1 MKTYRSGRAVRHARS
16 GKPII
21 YNSNDMKR
29 TKIIATISDRR
40 CEVGFLKELYESGMN
55 VVRLNTAH
63 QTLDEAMKIVS
74 NVRTVSNKIALLI
87 DTKGPEVRTRDL
99 ARPLHIEKGDTVY
112 MTGDPAVEGEK
123 IIHVSYAHF
132 VQDVN
137 VGDRVL
143 IDDGDVEL
151 VVTGKQQDRL
161 SLRASNPGEIK
172 DKKSVNAPGVNM
184 HLESLSDKDRK
195 FIDFAIKNGLDFI
208 AHSFVRNKEDVIGI
222 QNILDA
228 SHSKIK
234 IIAKIENQEGVD
246 HIDEILDHVYG
257 VMVARGDL
265 AIEIDAEKIPR
276 IQRMIVNKCI
286 ESKKPVII
294 ATQMLHTMIDH
305 PRPTRA
311 EVSDIAN
318 AVFSGTDAIMLS
330 GETAYGD
337 YPVEA
342 VRVMSRVAEANESTL
357 PPDASRNL
365 VRINNENTAALAR
378 VAVRMTTIL
387 PVKAIVVDT
396 NSGRTA
402 RYLAAFRGSLP
413 VYARC
418 YEERVIREL
427 ALSYGIIPYFSVKP
441 TSRDEFMRD
450 IPQVLLRNGYRPE
463 DQILVIGGSFGHV
476 RGASFLEVCKIS
488 DIK

>member
-1 MKTYRSGRAVRHARS
+1 
-16 GKPII
+16 
-21 YNSNDMKR
+21 MKR
-29 TKIIATISDRR
+29 TKIVATISDKR
-40 CEVGFLKELYESGMN
+40 CEIGFLRELYEAGMN

-63 QTLDEAMKIVS
+63 QTLDEAMKVVR
-74 NVRTVSNKIALLI
+74 NVRAVSDQIALLI
-87 DTKGPEVRTRDL
+87 DTKGPEVRTCDIVVPVRVGTGE
-99 ARPLHIEKGDTVY
+99 IIF
-112 MTGDPAVEGEK
+112 MTGDRTLVAEK
-123 IIHVSYAHF
+123 LIHVSYEHF
-132 VQDVN
+132 VRDVQI
-137 VGDRVL
+137 GDKILV
-143 IDDGDVEL
+143 DDGDVEL
-151 VVTGKQQDRL
+151 IVRDKKENCL
-161 SLRASNPGEIK
+161 ELEASNPGEIK
-172 DKKSVNAPGVNM
+172 DKKSINVPGVNM

-195 FIDFAIKNGLDFI
+195 FIQFAMDNKLDFI
-208 AHSFVRNKEDVIGI
+208 AHSFVRNKQDVMEI
-222 QNILDA
+222 QQILDEQ
-228 SHSKIK
+228 HSNIK
-234 IIAKIENQEGVD
+234 IIAKIENQEGVN

-265 AIEIDAEKIPR
+265 AIEIDAEKIPL
-276 IQRMIVNKCI
+276 IQRYIVNKCI

-337 YPVEA
+337 YPLEA
-342 VRVMSRVAEANESTL
+342 VKVMSRVAEANESIL
-357 PPDASRNL
+357 PPDANRNL
-365 VRINNENTAALAR
+365 VRINNEITAALAR
-378 VAVRMTTIL
+378 VAVRMTTML
-387 PVKAIVVDT
+387 PIKAIVVDT

-402 RYLAAFRGSLP
+402 RYLSAFRGGLP

-418 YEERVIREL
+418 YDEHVMREL
-427 ALSYGIIPYFSVKP
+427 ALSFGVRPYFSVKP
-441 TSRDEFMRD
+441 HSRDEFMRD
-450 IPQVLLRNGYRPE
+450 IPQVLLQNGYQPE

>member
-1 MKTYRSGRAVRHARS
+1 
-16 GKPII
+16 
-21 YNSNDMKR
+21 MKR
-29 TKIIATISDRR
+29 TKIVATISDKR
-40 CEVGFLKELYESGMN
+40 CDVEFLKELYEAGMN

-63 QTLDEAMKIVS
+63 QTLDEAMKVIR
-74 NVRTVSNKIALLI
+74 NVRAVSPQIALLI
-87 DTKGPEVRTRDL
+87 DTKGPEVRTCDITV
-99 ARPLHIEKGDTVY
+99 PLRVEKGEILY
-112 MTGDPAVEGEK
+112 MTGNRQLIGENL
-123 IIHVSYAHF
+123 IHVSYEYF
-132 VQDVN
+132 VKDVQA
-137 VGDRVL
+137 GDKILV
-143 IDDGDVEL
+143 DDGDVEL
-151 VVTGKQQDRL
+151 IVREKQEDRL
-161 SLRASNPGEIK
+161 VLVASNSGEIK
-172 DKKSVNAPGVNM
+172 DKKSINVPGVNM
-184 HLESLSDKDRK
+184 HLESLSEKDKK
-195 FIDFAIKNGLDFI
+195 FILFAIENHLDFI
-208 AHSFVRNKEDVIGI
+208 AHSFVRNKEDIMEI
-222 QNILDA
+222 QRILDEYE
-228 SHSKIK
+228 SDIK

-246 HIDEILDHVYG
+246 HIDEILDHAYG

-276 IQRMIVNKCI
+276 LQRMIVNKCI
-286 ESKKPVII
+286 ESKKPVIV

-337 YPVEA
+337 YPIEA

-357 PPDASRNL
+357 SPDVNRNL
-365 VRINNENTAALAR
+365 VRINNEITAALAR
-378 VAVRMTTIL
+378 VAVRMTTML
-387 PVKAIVVDT
+387 PIKAIVVDT

-402 RYLAAFRGSLP
+402 RYLSAFRGGLP

-418 YEERVIREL
+418 YNEQVMREL
-427 ALSYGIIPYFSVKP
+427 ALSFGVRPYFSMKP

-450 IPQVLLRNGYRPE
+450 IPQMLLNSGYGPE

-488 DIK
+488 DIE

>member
-1 MKTYRSGRAVRHARS
+1 
-16 GKPII
+16 
-21 YNSNDMKR
+21 MKR
-29 TKIIATISDRR
+29 TKIVATISDKRR
-40 CEVGFLKELYESGMN
+40 EIGFLRELYEAGMN

-63 QTLDEAMKIVS
+63 QTLDEAMKVVR
-74 NVRTVSNKIALLI
+74 NVRAVSDQIALLI
-87 DTKGPEVRTRDL
+87 DTKGPEVRTCDIVVPVRVG
-99 ARPLHIEKGDTVY
+99 KGEIIF
-112 MTGDPAVEGEK
+112 MTGDRTLVAEK
-123 IIHVSYAHF
+123 LIHVSYEHF
-132 VQDVN
+132 VRDVQI
-137 VGDRVL
+137 GDKILV
-143 IDDGDVEL
+143 DDGDVEL
-151 VVTGKQQDRL
+151 IVRDKKENCL
-161 SLRASNPGEIK
+161 ELEASNPGEIK
-172 DKKSVNAPGVNM
+172 DKKSINVPGVNM

-195 FIDFAIKNGLDFI
+195 FIQFAMDNKLDFI
-208 AHSFVRNKEDVIGI
+208 AHSFVRNKQDVMKI
-222 QNILDA
+222 QQSLDEQ
-228 SHSKIK
+228 HSNIK
-234 IIAKIENQEGVD
+234 IIAKIENQEGVN

-265 AIEIDAEKIPR
+265 AIEIDAEKIPL
-276 IQRMIVNKCI
+276 IQRYIVNKCI

-337 YPVEA
+337 YPLEA
-342 VRVMSRVAEANESTL
+342 VKVMSRVAEANESIL
-357 PPDASRNL
+357 PPDANRNL
-365 VRINNENTAALAR
+365 VRINNEITAALAR
-378 VAVRMTTIL
+378 VAVRMTTML
-387 PVKAIVVDT
+387 PIKAIVVDT

-402 RYLAAFRGSLP
+402 RYLSAFRGGLP

-418 YEERVIREL
+418 YDEHVMREL
-427 ALSYGIIPYFSVKP
+427 ALSFGVRPYFSVKP
-441 TSRDEFMRD
+441 HSRDEFMRD
-450 IPQVLLRNGYRPE
+450 IPQVLLQNGYQPE

>member
-1 MKTYRSGRAVRHARS
+1 
-16 GKPII
+16 
-21 YNSNDMKR
+21 MKR
-29 TKIIATISDRR
+29 TKIVATISDKR
-40 CEVGFLKELYESGMN
+40 CEIGFLRELYEAGMN

-63 QTLDEAMKIVS
+63 QTLDEAMKVVR
-74 NVRTVSNKIALLI
+74 NVRAVSDQIALLI
-87 DTKGPEVRTRDL
+87 DTKGPEVRTCDIVVPVRV
-99 ARPLHIEKGDTVY
+99 EKGEIIF
-112 MTGDPAVEGEK
+112 MTGDRTLVAEK
-123 IIHVSYAHF
+123 LIHVSYEHF
-132 VQDVN
+132 VRDVQI
-137 VGDRVL
+137 GDKILV
-143 IDDGDVEL
+143 DDGDVEL
-151 VVTGKQQDRL
+151 IVRDKKENCL
-161 SLRASNPGEIK
+161 ELEASNPGEIK
-172 DKKSVNAPGVNM
+172 DKKSINVPGVNM

-195 FIDFAIKNGLDFI
+195 FIQFAMDNKLDFI
-208 AHSFVRNKEDVIGI
+208 AHSFVRNKQDVMEI
-222 QNILDA
+222 QQILDEQ
-228 SHSKIK
+228 HSNIK
-234 IIAKIENQEGVD
+234 IIAKIENQEGVN

-265 AIEIDAEKIPR
+265 AIEIDAEKIPL
-276 IQRMIVNKCI
+276 IQRYIVNKCI

-337 YPVEA
+337 YPLEA
-342 VRVMSRVAEANESTL
+342 VKVISRVAEANESIL
-357 PPDASRNL
+357 PPDANRNL
-365 VRINNENTAALAR
+365 VRINNEITAALAR
-378 VAVRMTTIL
+378 VAVRMTTML
-387 PVKAIVVDT
+387 PIKAIVVDT

-402 RYLAAFRGSLP
+402 RYLSAFRGGLP

-418 YEERVIREL
+418 YDEHVMREL
-427 ALSYGIIPYFSVKP
+427 ALSFGVRPYFSVKP
-441 TSRDEFMRD
+441 HSRDEFMRD
-450 IPQVLLRNGYRPE
+450 IPQVLLQNGYQPE

>member
-1 MKTYRSGRAVRHARS
+1 MR
-16 GKPII
+16 
-21 YNSNDMKR
+21 R
-29 TKIIATISDRR
+29 TKIVATISDKR
-40 CEVGFLKELYESGMN
+40 CEIGFLRELYEAGMN

-63 QTLDEAMKIVS
+63 QTLDEAMKVVR
-74 NVRTVSNKIALLI
+74 NVRAVSDQIALLI
-87 DTKGPEVRTRDL
+87 DTKGPEVRTCDIVVPVRV
-99 ARPLHIEKGDTVY
+99 EKGEIIF
-112 MTGDPAVEGEK
+112 MTGDRTLVAEK
-123 IIHVSYAHF
+123 LIHVSYEHF
-132 VQDVN
+132 VRDVQI
-137 VGDRVL
+137 GDKILV
-143 IDDGDVEL
+143 DDGDVEL
-151 VVTGKQQDRL
+151 IVRDKKENCL
-161 SLRASNPGEIK
+161 ELEASNPGEIK
-172 DKKSVNAPGVNM
+172 DKKSINVPGVNM

-195 FIDFAIKNGLDFI
+195 FIQFAMDNKLDFI
-208 AHSFVRNKEDVIGI
+208 AHSFVRNKQDVMEI
-222 QNILDA
+222 QQILDEQ
-228 SHSKIK
+228 HSNIK
-234 IIAKIENQEGVD
+234 IIAKIENQEGVN

-265 AIEIDAEKIPR
+265 AIEIDAEKIPL
-276 IQRMIVNKCI
+276 IQRYIVNKCI

-337 YPVEA
+337 YPLEA
-342 VRVMSRVAEANESTL
+342 VKVMSRVAEANESIL
-357 PPDASRNL
+357 PPDANRNL
-365 VRINNENTAALAR
+365 VRINNEITAALAR
-378 VAVRMTTIL
+378 VAVRMTTML
-387 PVKAIVVDT
+387 PIKAIVVDT

-402 RYLAAFRGSLP
+402 RYLSAFRGGLP

-418 YEERVIREL
+418 YDEHVMREL
-427 ALSYGIIPYFSVKP
+427 ALSFGVRPYFSVKP
-441 TSRDEFMRD
+441 HSRDEFMRD
-450 IPQVLLRNGYRPE
+450 IPQVLLQNGYQPE

>member
-1 MKTYRSGRAVRHARS
+1 
-16 GKPII
+16 
-21 YNSNDMKR
+21 MKR
-29 TKIIATISDRR
+29 TKIVATISDKR
-40 CEVGFLKELYESGMN
+40 CEIGFLRELYEAGMN

-63 QTLDEAMKIVS
+63 QTLDEAMKVVR
-74 NVRTVSNKIALLI
+74 NVRAVSDQIALLI
-87 DTKGPEVRTRDL
+87 DTKGPEVRTCDIVVPVRVG
-99 ARPLHIEKGDTVY
+99 KGEIIF
-112 MTGDPAVEGEK
+112 MTGDRTLVAEK
-123 IIHVSYAHF
+123 LIHVSYEHF
-132 VQDVN
+132 VRDVQI
-137 VGDRVL
+137 GDKILV
-143 IDDGDVEL
+143 DDGDVEL
-151 VVTGKQQDRL
+151 IVRDKKENCL
-161 SLRASNPGEIK
+161 ELEASNPGEIK
-172 DKKSVNAPGVNM
+172 DKKSINVPGVNM

-195 FIDFAIKNGLDFI
+195 FIQFAMDNKLDFI
-208 AHSFVRNKEDVIGI
+208 AHSFVRNKQDVMEI
-222 QNILDA
+222 QQILDEQ
-228 SHSKIK
+228 HSNIK
-234 IIAKIENQEGVD
+234 IIAKIENQEGVN

-265 AIEIDAEKIPR
+265 AIEIDAEKIPL
-276 IQRMIVNKCI
+276 IQRYIVNTCI

-337 YPVEA
+337 YPLEA
-342 VRVMSRVAEANESTL
+342 VKVMSRVAEANESIL
-357 PPDASRNL
+357 PPDANRNL
-365 VRINNENTAALAR
+365 VRINNEITAALAR
-378 VAVRMTTIL
+378 VAVRMTTML
-387 PVKAIVVDT
+387 PIKAIVVDT

-402 RYLAAFRGSLP
+402 RYLSAFRGGLP

-418 YEERVIREL
+418 YDEHVMREL
-427 ALSYGIIPYFSVKP
+427 ALSFGVRPYFSVKP
-441 TSRDEFMRD
+441 HSRDEFMRD
-450 IPQVLLRNGYRPE
+450 IPQVLLQNGYQPE

>member
-1 MKTYRSGRAVRHARS
+1 
-16 GKPII
+16 
-21 YNSNDMKR
+21 MKR
-29 TKIIATISDRR
+29 TKIVATISDKR
-40 CEVGFLKELYESGMN
+40 CEIGFLRELYEAGMN

-63 QTLDEAMKIVS
+63 ETLDEAMKVVR
-74 NVRTVSNKIALLI
+74 NVRAVSDQIALLI
-87 DTKGPEVRTRDL
+87 DTKGPEVRTCDIVVPVRVG
-99 ARPLHIEKGDTVY
+99 KGEIIF
-112 MTGDPAVEGEK
+112 MTGDRTLVAEK
-123 IIHVSYAHF
+123 LIHVSYEHF
-132 VQDVN
+132 VRDVQI
-137 VGDRVL
+137 GDKILV
-143 IDDGDVEL
+143 DDGDVEL
-151 VVTGKQQDRL
+151 IVRDKKENCL
-161 SLRASNPGEIK
+161 ELEASNPGEIK
-172 DKKSVNAPGVNM
+172 DKKSINVPGVNM

-195 FIDFAIKNGLDFI
+195 FIQFAMDNKLDFI
-208 AHSFVRNKEDVIGI
+208 AHSFVRNKQDVMEI
-222 QNILDA
+222 QQILDEQ
-228 SHSKIK
+228 HSNIK
-234 IIAKIENQEGVD
+234 IIAKIENQEGVN

-265 AIEIDAEKIPR
+265 AIEIDAEKIPL
-276 IQRMIVNKCI
+276 IQRYIVNKCI

-337 YPVEA
+337 YPLEA
-342 VRVMSRVAEANESTL
+342 VKVMSRVAEANESIL
-357 PPDASRNL
+357 PPDANRNL
-365 VRINNENTAALAR
+365 VRINNEITAALAR
-378 VAVRMTTIL
+378 VAVRMTTML
-387 PVKAIVVDT
+387 PIKAIVVDT

-402 RYLAAFRGSLP
+402 RYLSAFRGGLP

-418 YEERVIREL
+418 YDEHVMREL
-427 ALSYGIIPYFSVKP
+427 ALSFGVRPYFSVKP
-441 TSRDEFMRD
+441 HSRDEFMRD
-450 IPQVLLRNGYRPE
+450 IPQVLLQNGYQPE

>member
-1 MKTYRSGRAVRHARS
+1 
-16 GKPII
+16 
-21 YNSNDMKR
+21 MKR
-29 TKIIATISDRR
+29 TKIVATISDKR
-40 CEVGFLKELYESGMN
+40 CEIGFLRELYEAGMN

-63 QTLDEAMKIVS
+63 QTLDEAMKVVR
-74 NVRTVSNKIALLI
+74 NVRAVSDQIALLI
-87 DTKGPEVRTRDL
+87 DTKGPEVRTCDIVVPVRV
-99 ARPLHIEKGDTVY
+99 EKGEIIF
-112 MTGDPAVEGEK
+112 MTGDRTLVAEK
-123 IIHVSYAHF
+123 LIHVSYEHF
-132 VQDVN
+132 VRDVQI
-137 VGDRVL
+137 GDKILV
-143 IDDGDVEL
+143 DDGDVEL
-151 VVTGKQQDRL
+151 IVRDKKENCL
-161 SLRASNPGEIK
+161 ELEASNPGEIK
-172 DKKSVNAPGVNM
+172 DKKSINVPGVNM

-195 FIDFAIKNGLDFI
+195 FIQFAMDNKLDFI
-208 AHSFVRNKEDVIGI
+208 AHSFVRHKQDVMEI
-222 QNILDA
+222 QQILDEQ
-228 SHSKIK
+228 HSNIK
-234 IIAKIENQEGVD
+234 IIAKIENQEGVN

-265 AIEIDAEKIPR
+265 AIEIDAEKIPL
-276 IQRMIVNKCI
+276 IQRYIVNKCI

-337 YPVEA
+337 YPLEA
-342 VRVMSRVAEANESTL
+342 VKVMSRVAEANESIL
-357 PPDASRNL
+357 PPDANRNL
-365 VRINNENTAALAR
+365 VRINNEITAALAR
-378 VAVRMTTIL
+378 VAVRMTTML
-387 PVKAIVVDT
+387 PIKAIVVDT

-402 RYLAAFRGSLP
+402 RYLSAFRGGLP

-418 YEERVIREL
+418 YDEHVMREL
-427 ALSYGIIPYFSVKP
+427 ALSFGVRPYFSVKP
-441 TSRDEFMRD
+441 HSRDEFMRD
-450 IPQVLLRNGYRPE
+450 IPQVLLQNGYQPE

>member
-1 MKTYRSGRAVRHARS
+1 
-16 GKPII
+16 
-21 YNSNDMKR
+21 MKR
-29 TKIIATISDRR
+29 TKIVATISDKR
-40 CEVGFLKELYESGMN
+40 CEIGFLRELYEAGMN

-63 QTLDEAMKIVS
+63 QTLDEAMKVVR
-74 NVRTVSNKIALLI
+74 NVRAVSDQIALLI
-87 DTKGPEVRTRDL
+87 DTKGPEVRTCDIVVPVRV
-99 ARPLHIEKGDTVY
+99 EKGEIIF
-112 MTGDPAVEGEK
+112 MTGDRTLVAEK
-123 IIHVSYAHF
+123 LIHVSYEHF
-132 VQDVN
+132 VRDVQI
-137 VGDRVL
+137 GDKILV
-143 IDDGDVEL
+143 DDGDVEL
-151 VVTGKQQDRL
+151 IVRDKKENCL
-161 SLRASNPGEIK
+161 ELEASNPGEIK
-172 DKKSVNAPGVNM
+172 DKKSINVPGVNM

-195 FIDFAIKNGLDFI
+195 FIQFAMDKLDFI
-208 AHSFVRNKEDVIGI
+208 AHSFVRNKQDVMEI
-222 QNILDA
+222 QQILDEQ
-228 SHSKIK
+228 HSNIK
-234 IIAKIENQEGVD
+234 IIAKIENQEGVN

-265 AIEIDAEKIPR
+265 AIEIDAEKIPL
-276 IQRMIVNKCI
+276 IQRYIVNKCI

-337 YPVEA
+337 YPLEA
-342 VRVMSRVAEANESTL
+342 VKVMSRVAEANESIL
-357 PPDASRNL
+357 PPDANRNL
-365 VRINNENTAALAR
+365 VRINNEITAALAR
-378 VAVRMTTIL
+378 VAVRMTTML
-387 PVKAIVVDT
+387 PIKAIVVDT

-402 RYLAAFRGSLP
+402 RYLSAFRGGLP

-418 YEERVIREL
+418 YDEHVMREL
-427 ALSYGIIPYFSVKP
+427 ALSFGVRPYFSVKP
-441 TSRDEFMRD
+441 HSRDEFMRD
-450 IPQVLLRNGYRPE
+450 IPQVLLQNGYQPE

>member
-1 MKTYRSGRAVRHARS
+1 
-16 GKPII
+16 
-21 YNSNDMKR
+21 MKR
-29 TKIIATISDRR
+29 TKIVATISDKR
-40 CEVGFLKELYESGMN
+40 CEIGFLRELYEAGMN

-63 QTLDEAMKIVS
+63 QTLDEAMKVVR
-74 NVRTVSNKIALLI
+74 NVRAVSDQIALLI
-87 DTKGPEVRTRDL
+87 DTKGPEVRTCDIVVPVRVG
-99 ARPLHIEKGDTVY
+99 KGEIIF
-112 MTGDPAVEGEK
+112 MTGDRTLVAEK
-123 IIHVSYAHF
+123 LIHVSYEHF
-132 VQDVN
+132 VRDVQI
-137 VGDRVL
+137 GDKILV
-143 IDDGDVEL
+143 DDGDVEL
-151 VVTGKQQDRL
+151 IVRDKKENCL
-161 SLRASNPGEIK
+161 ELEASNPGEIK
-172 DKKSVNAPGVNM
+172 DKKSINVPGVNM

-195 FIDFAIKNGLDFI
+195 FIQFAMDNKLDFI
-208 AHSFVRNKEDVIGI
+208 AHSFVRNKQDVMEI
-222 QNILDA
+222 QQILDEQ
-228 SHSKIK
+228 HSNIK
-234 IIAKIENQEGVD
+234 IIAKIENQEGVN

-265 AIEIDAEKIPR
+265 AIEIDAEKIPL
-276 IQRMIVNKCI
+276 IQRYIVNKCI

-337 YPVEA
+337 YPLEA
-342 VRVMSRVAEANESTL
+342 VKVMSRVAEANESIL
-357 PPDASRNL
+357 PPDANRNL
-365 VRINNENTAALAR
+365 VRINNEITAALAR
-378 VAVRMTTIL
+378 VAGRMTTML
-387 PVKAIVVDT
+387 PIKAIVVDT

-402 RYLAAFRGSLP
+402 RYLSAFRGGLP

-418 YEERVIREL
+418 YDEHVMREL
-427 ALSYGIIPYFSVKP
+427 ALSFGVRPYFSVKP
-441 TSRDEFMRD
+441 HSRDEFMRD
-450 IPQVLLRNGYRPE
+450 IPQVLLQNGYQPE

>member
-1 MKTYRSGRAVRHARS
+1 
-16 GKPII
+16 
-21 YNSNDMKR
+21 MKR
-29 TKIIATISDRR
+29 TKIVATISDKR
-40 CEVGFLKELYESGMN
+40 CEIGFLRELYEAGMN

-63 QTLDEAMKIVS
+63 QTLDEAMKVVR
-74 NVRTVSNKIALLI
+74 NVRAVSDQIALLI
-87 DTKGPEVRTRDL
+87 DTKGPEVRTCDIVVPVRVG
-99 ARPLHIEKGDTVY
+99 KGEIIF
-112 MTGDPAVEGEK
+112 MTGDRTLVAEK
-123 IIHVSYAHF
+123 LIHVSYEHF
-132 VQDVN
+132 VRDVQI
-137 VGDRVL
+137 GDKILV
-143 IDDGDVEL
+143 DDGDVEL
-151 VVTGKQQDRL
+151 IVRDKKENCL
-161 SLRASNPGEIK
+161 ELEASNPGEIK
-172 DKKSVNAPGVNM
+172 DKKSINVPGVNM

-195 FIDFAIKNGLDFI
+195 FIQFAMDNKLDFI
-208 AHSFVRNKEDVIGI
+208 AHSFVRNKQDVMEI
-222 QNILDA
+222 QQILDEQ
-228 SHSKIK
+228 HSNIK
-234 IIAKIENQEGVD
+234 IIAKIENQEGVN

-265 AIEIDAEKIPR
+265 AIEIDAEKIPL
-276 IQRMIVNKCI
+276 IQRYIVNKCI

-337 YPVEA
+337 YPLEA
-342 VRVMSRVAEANESTL
+342 VKVMSRVAEANESIL
-357 PPDASRNL
+357 PPDANRNL
-365 VRINNENTAALAR
+365 VRINNEITAALAR
-378 VAVRMTTIL
+378 VAVRMTTML
-387 PVKAIVVDT
+387 PIKAIVVDT

-402 RYLAAFRGSLP
+402 RYLSAFRGGLP

-418 YEERVIREL
+418 YDEHVMREL
-427 ALSYGIIPYFSVKP
+427 ALSFGVRPYFSVKP
-441 TSRDEFMRD
+441 HSRDEFMRD
-450 IPQVLLRNGYRPE
+450 IPPVLLQNGYQPE

>member
-1 MKTYRSGRAVRHARS
+1 
-16 GKPII
+16 
-21 YNSNDMKR
+21 MKR
-29 TKIIATISDRR
+29 TKIVATISDKR
-40 CEVGFLKELYESGMN
+40 CEIGFLRELYEAGMN

-63 QTLDEAMKIVS
+63 QTLDEAMKVVR
-74 NVRTVSNKIALLI
+74 NVRAVSDQIALLI
-87 DTKGPEVRTRDL
+87 DTKGPEVRTCDIVVPVRV
-99 ARPLHIEKGDTVY
+99 EKGEIIF
-112 MTGDPAVEGEK
+112 MTGDRTLVAEK
-123 IIHVSYAHF
+123 LIHVSYEHF
-132 VQDVN
+132 VRDVQI
-137 VGDRVL
+137 GDKILV
-143 IDDGDVEL
+143 DDGDVEL
-151 VVTGKQQDRL
+151 IVRDKKENCL
-161 SLRASNPGEIK
+161 ELEASNPGEIK
-172 DKKSVNAPGVNM
+172 DKKSINVPGVNM

-195 FIDFAIKNGLDFI
+195 FIQFAMDNKLDFI
-208 AHSFVRNKEDVIGI
+208 AHSFVRNKQDVMEI
-222 QNILDA
+222 QQILDEQ
-228 SHSKIK
+228 HSNIK
-234 IIAKIENQEGVD
+234 IIAKIENQAGVN

-265 AIEIDAEKIPR
+265 AIEIDAEKIPL
-276 IQRMIVNKCI
+276 IQRYIVNKCI

-337 YPVEA
+337 YPLEA
-342 VRVMSRVAEANESTL
+342 VKVMSRVAEANESIL
-357 PPDASRNL
+357 PPDANRNL
-365 VRINNENTAALAR
+365 VRINNEITAALAR
-378 VAVRMTTIL
+378 VAVRMTTML
-387 PVKAIVVDT
+387 PIKAIVVDT

-402 RYLAAFRGSLP
+402 RYLSAFRGGLP

-418 YEERVIREL
+418 YDEHVMREL
-427 ALSYGIIPYFSVKP
+427 ALSFGVRPYFSVKP
-441 TSRDEFMRD
+441 HSRDEFMRD
-450 IPQVLLRNGYRPE
+450 IPQVLLQNGYQPE

>member
-1 MKTYRSGRAVRHARS
+1 
-16 GKPII
+16 
-21 YNSNDMKR
+21 MKR
-29 TKIIATISDRR
+29 TKIVATISDKR
-40 CEVGFLKELYESGMN
+40 CEIGFLRELYEAGMN

-63 QTLDEAMKIVS
+63 QTLDEAMKVVR
-74 NVRTVSNKIALLI
+74 NVRAVSDQIALLI
-87 DTKGPEVRTRDL
+87 DTKGPEVRTCDIVVPVRVG
-99 ARPLHIEKGDTVY
+99 KGEIIF
-112 MTGDPAVEGEK
+112 MTGDRTLVAEK
-123 IIHVSYAHF
+123 LIHVSYEHF
-132 VQDVN
+132 VRDVQI
-137 VGDRVL
+137 GDKILV
-143 IDDGDVEL
+143 DDGDVEL
-151 VVTGKQQDRL
+151 IVRDKKENCL
-161 SLRASNPGEIK
+161 ELEASNPGEIK
-172 DKKSVNAPGVNM
+172 DKKSINVPGVNM

-195 FIDFAIKNGLDFI
+195 FIQFAMDNKLDFI
-208 AHSFVRNKEDVIGI
+208 AHSFVRNKQDVMEI
-222 QNILDA
+222 QQILDEQ
-228 SHSKIK
+228 HSNIK
-234 IIAKIENQEGVD
+234 IIAKIENQEGVN

-265 AIEIDAEKIPR
+265 AIEIDAEKIPL
-276 IQRMIVNKCI
+276 IQRYIVNKCI

-337 YPVEA
+337 YPLEA
-342 VRVMSRVAEANESTL
+342 VKVLSRVAEANESIL
-357 PPDASRNL
+357 PPDANRNL
-365 VRINNENTAALAR
+365 VRINNEITAALAR
-378 VAVRMTTIL
+378 VAVRMTTML
-387 PVKAIVVDT
+387 PIKAIVVDT

-402 RYLAAFRGSLP
+402 RYLSAFRGGLP

-418 YEERVIREL
+418 YDEHVMREL
-427 ALSYGIIPYFSVKP
+427 ALSFGVRPYFSVKP
-441 TSRDEFMRD
+441 HSRDEFMRD
-450 IPQVLLRNGYRPE
+450 IPQVLLQNGYQPE

>member
-1 MKTYRSGRAVRHARS
+1 
-16 GKPII
+16 
-21 YNSNDMKR
+21 MKR
-29 TKIIATISDRR
+29 TKIVATISDKR
-40 CEVGFLKELYESGMN
+40 CEIGFLRELYEAGMN

-63 QTLDEAMKIVS
+63 QTLDEAMKVVRNARSVS
-74 NVRTVSNKIALLI
+74 DQIALLI
-87 DTKGPEVRTRDL
+87 DTKGPEVRTCDIVVPVRVG
-99 ARPLHIEKGDTVY
+99 KGEIIF
-112 MTGDPAVEGEK
+112 MTGDRTLVAEK
-123 IIHVSYAHF
+123 LIHVSYEHF
-132 VQDVN
+132 VRDVQI
-137 VGDRVL
+137 GDKILV
-143 IDDGDVEL
+143 DDGDVEL
-151 VVTGKQQDRL
+151 IVRDKKENCL
-161 SLRASNPGEIK
+161 ELEASNPGEIK
-172 DKKSVNAPGVNM
+172 DKKSINVPGVNM

-195 FIDFAIKNGLDFI
+195 FIQFAMDNKLDFI
-208 AHSFVRNKEDVIGI
+208 AHSFVRNKQDVMEI
-222 QNILDA
+222 QQILDEQ
-228 SHSKIK
+228 HSNIK
-234 IIAKIENQEGVD
+234 IIAKIENQEGVN

-265 AIEIDAEKIPR
+265 AIEIDAEKIPL
-276 IQRMIVNKCI
+276 IQRYIVNKCI

-337 YPVEA
+337 YPLEA
-342 VRVMSRVAEANESTL
+342 VKVMSRVAEANESIL
-357 PPDASRNL
+357 PPDANRNL
-365 VRINNENTAALAR
+365 VRINNEITAALAR
-378 VAVRMTTIL
+378 VAVRMTTML
-387 PVKAIVVDT
+387 PIKAIVVDT

-402 RYLAAFRGSLP
+402 RYLSAFRGGLP

-418 YEERVIREL
+418 YDEHVMREL
-427 ALSYGIIPYFSVKP
+427 ALSFGVRPYFSVKP
-441 TSRDEFMRD
+441 HSRDEFMRD
-450 IPQVLLRNGYRPE
+450 IPQVLLQNGYQPE

>member
-1 MKTYRSGRAVRHARS
+1 
-16 GKPII
+16 
-21 YNSNDMKR
+21 MKR
-29 TKIIATISDRR
+29 TKIVATISDKR
-40 CEVGFLKELYESGMN
+40 CEIGFLRELYEAGMN

-63 QTLDEAMKIVS
+63 QTLDEAMKVVR
-74 NVRTVSNKIALLI
+74 NVRAVSDQIALLI
-87 DTKGPEVRTRDL
+87 DTKGPEVRTCDIVVPVRVG
-99 ARPLHIEKGDTVY
+99 KGEIIF
-112 MTGDPAVEGEK
+112 MTGDRTLVAEK
-123 IIHVSYAHF
+123 LIHVSYEHF
-132 VQDVN
+132 VRDVQI
-137 VGDRVL
+137 GDKILV
-143 IDDGDVEL
+143 DDGDVEL
-151 VVTGKQQDRL
+151 IVRDKKENCL
-161 SLRASNPGEIK
+161 ELEASNPGEIK
-172 DKKSVNAPGVNM
+172 DKKSINVPGVNM

-195 FIDFAIKNGLDFI
+195 FIQFAMDNKLDFI
-208 AHSFVRNKEDVIGI
+208 AHSFVRNKQDVMEI
-222 QNILDA
+222 QQILDEQ
-228 SHSKIK
+228 HSNIK
-234 IIAKIENQEGVD
+234 IIAKIENQEGVN

-265 AIEIDAEKIPR
+265 AIEIDAEKIPL
-276 IQRMIVNKCI
+276 IQRYIVNKCI

-337 YPVEA
+337 YPLEA
-342 VRVMSRVAEANESTL
+342 VKVMSRVAEANESIL
-357 PPDASRNL
+357 PPDANRNL
-365 VRINNENTAALAR
+365 VRINNEITAALAR
-378 VAVRMTTIL
+378 VAVRMTTML
-387 PVKAIVVDT
+387 PIKAIVVDT

-402 RYLAAFRGSLP
+402 RYLSAFRGGLP

-418 YEERVIREL
+418 YDEHVMRDL
-427 ALSYGIIPYFSVKP
+427 ALSFGVRPYFSVKP
-441 TSRDEFMRD
+441 HSRDEFMRD
-450 IPQVLLRNGYRPE
+450 IPQVLLQNGYQPE

>member
-1 MKTYRSGRAVRHARS
+1 
-16 GKPII
+16 
-21 YNSNDMKR
+21 MKR
-29 TKIIATISDRR
+29 TKIVATISDKR
-40 CEVGFLKELYESGMN
+40 CEIGFLRELYEAGMN

-63 QTLDEAMKIVS
+63 QTLDEAMKVVR
-74 NVRTVSNKIALLI
+74 NVRAVSDQIALLI
-87 DTKGPEVRTRDL
+87 DTKGPEVRTCDIVVPVRV
-99 ARPLHIEKGDTVY
+99 EKGEIIF
-112 MTGDPAVEGEK
+112 MTGDRTLVAEK
-123 IIHVSYAHF
+123 LIHVSYEHF
-132 VQDVN
+132 VRDVQI
-137 VGDRVL
+137 GDKILV
-143 IDDGDVEL
+143 DDGDVEL
-151 VVTGKQQDRL
+151 IVRDKKENCL
-161 SLRASNPGEIK
+161 ELEASNPGEIK
-172 DKKSVNAPGVNM
+172 DKKSINVPGVNM

-195 FIDFAIKNGLDFI
+195 FIQFAMDNKLDFI
-208 AHSFVRNKEDVIGI
+208 AHSFVRNKQDVMEI
-222 QNILDA
+222 QQILDEQ
-228 SHSKIK
+228 HSNIK
-234 IIAKIENQEGVD
+234 IIAKIENQEGVN

-265 AIEIDAEKIPR
+265 AIEIDAEKIPL
-276 IQRMIVNKCI
+276 IQRYIVNKCI

-337 YPVEA
+337 YPLEA
-342 VRVMSRVAEANESTL
+342 VKVMSRVAEANESIL
-357 PPDASRNL
+357 PPDANRNL
-365 VRINNENTAALAR
+365 VRINNEITAALAR
-378 VAVRMTTIL
+378 VAVRMTTML
-387 PVKAIVVDT
+387 PIKAIVVDT

-402 RYLAAFRGSLP
+402 RYLSAFRGGLP

-418 YEERVIREL
+418 YDEHVMREL
-427 ALSYGIIPYFSVKP
+427 ALSFGVRPYFSVKP
-441 TSRDEFMRD
+441 HSRDEFMRV
-450 IPQVLLRNGYRPE
+450 IPQVLLQNGYQPE

>member
-1 MKTYRSGRAVRHARS
+1 
-16 GKPII
+16 
-21 YNSNDMKR
+21 MKR
-29 TKIIATISDRR
+29 TKIVATISDKR
-40 CEVGFLKELYESGMN
+40 CEIGFLRELYEAGMN

-63 QTLDEAMKIVS
+63 QTLDEAMKVVR
-74 NVRTVSNKIALLI
+74 NVRAVSDQIALLI
-87 DTKGPEVRTRDL
+87 DTKGPEVRTCDIVVPVRVG
-99 ARPLHIEKGDTVY
+99 KGEIIF
-112 MTGDPAVEGEK
+112 MTGDRTLVAEK
-123 IIHVSYAHF
+123 LIHVSYEHF
-132 VQDVN
+132 VRDVQI
-137 VGDRVL
+137 GDKILV
-143 IDDGDVEL
+143 DDGDVEL
-151 VVTGKQQDRL
+151 IVRDKKENCL
-161 SLRASNPGEIK
+161 ELEASNPGEIK
-172 DKKSVNAPGVNM
+172 DKKSINVPGVNM

-195 FIDFAIKNGLDFI
+195 FIQFAMDNKLDFI
-208 AHSFVRNKEDVIGI
+208 AHSFVRNKQDVMEI
-222 QNILDA
+222 QQILDEQ
-228 SHSKIK
+228 HSNIK
-234 IIAKIENQEGVD
+234 IIAKIENQEGVN

-265 AIEIDAEKIPR
+265 AIEIDAEKIPL
-276 IQRMIVNKCI
+276 IQRYIVNKCI

-337 YPVEA
+337 YPLEA
-342 VRVMSRVAEANESTL
+342 VKVMSRVAEANESIL
-357 PPDASRNL
+357 PPDANRNL
-365 VRINNENTAALAR
+365 VRINNEITAALAR
-378 VAVRMTTIL
+378 VAVRMTTML
-387 PVKAIVVDT
+387 PIKAIVVDT

-402 RYLAAFRGSLP
+402 RYLSAFRGGLP

-418 YEERVIREL
+418 YDEHVMREL
-427 ALSYGIIPYFSVKP
+427 ALSFGVRPYFSVKP
-441 TSRDEFMRD
+441 HSWDEFMRD
-450 IPQVLLRNGYRPE
+450 IPQVLLQNGYQPE

>member
-1 MKTYRSGRAVRHARS
+1 MK
-16 GKPII
+16 K
-21 YNSNDMKR
+21 
-29 TKIIATISDRR
+29 TKIVATISDKR
-40 CEVGFLKELYESGMN
+40 CEVGFLKDLFDAGMN

-63 QTLDEAMKIVS
+63 QTLDEAMKVIR
-74 NVRTVSNKIALLI
+74 NVRAVSEQIALLI
-87 DTKGPEVRTRDL
+87 DTKGPEVRTREIEV
-99 ARPLHIEKGDTVY
+99 PLRVEKGDVVY
-112 MTGDPAVEGEK
+112 MTGNLSLEGDRL
-123 IIHVSYAHF
+123 IHVSYDNF
-132 VQDVN
+132 VHDVQI
-137 VGDRVL
+137 GDKVL

-151 VVTGKQQDRL
+151 VVSAKDTDRL
-161 SLRASNPGEIK
+161 ELIASNPGEIK
-172 DKKSVNAPGVNM
+172 NKKSINVPGVNM
-184 HLESLSDKDRK
+184 HLESLSEKDRT
-195 FIDFAIKNGLDFI
+195 FIDFAIENQLDFI
-208 AHSFVRNKEDVIGI
+208 AHSFVRNKEDVLQI
-222 QNILDA
+222 QSILDA
-228 SHSKIK
+228 RHSDIK

-246 HIDEILDHVYG
+246 NIDEILDYVYG

-318 AVFSGTDAIMLS
+318 AIFMGTDAIMLS

-337 YPVEA
+337 YPLEA
-342 VRVMSRVAEANESTL
+342 VRVMTKVADANESTL
-357 PPDASRNL
+357 PPDANRNL
-365 VRINNENTAALAR
+365 VRINNEITAALAR
-378 VAVRMTTIL
+378 VAVRMTTML
-387 PVKAIVVDT
+387 PIRAIVVDT
-396 NSGRTA
+396 ISGRTA
-402 RYLAAFRGSLP
+402 RYLSAFRGGLP

-418 YEERVIREL
+418 YENRVMREL
-427 ALSYGIIPYFSVKP
+427 ALSYGVRAYFSVKP

-450 IPQVLLRNGYRPE
+450 IPKMLLANGYRPD

>member
-1 MKTYRSGRAVRHARS
+1 
-16 GKPII
+16 
-21 YNSNDMKR
+21 MKR
-29 TKIIATISDRR
+29 TKIVATISDKR
-40 CEVGFLKELYESGMN
+40 CEIGFLRELYEAGMN

-63 QTLDEAMKIVS
+63 QTLDEAMKVVR
-74 NVRTVSNKIALLI
+74 NVRAVSDQIALLI
-87 DTKGPEVRTRDL
+87 DTKGPEVRTCDIVVPVRVG
-99 ARPLHIEKGDTVY
+99 KGEIIF
-112 MTGDPAVEGEK
+112 MTGDRTLVAEK
-123 IIHVSYAHF
+123 LIHVSYEHF
-132 VQDVN
+132 VRDVQI
-137 VGDRVL
+137 GDKILV
-143 IDDGDVEL
+143 DDGDVEL
-151 VVTGKQQDRL
+151 IVRDKKENCL
-161 SLRASNPGEIK
+161 ELEASNPGEIK
-172 DKKSVNAPGVNM
+172 DKKSINVPGVNM

-195 FIDFAIKNGLDFI
+195 FIQFAMDNKLDFI
-208 AHSFVRNKEDVIGI
+208 AHSFVRNKQDVMEI
-222 QNILDA
+222 QQILDEQ
-228 SHSKIK
+228 HSNIK
-234 IIAKIENQEGVD
+234 IIAKIENQEGVK

-265 AIEIDAEKIPR
+265 AIEIDAEKIPL
-276 IQRMIVNKCI
+276 IQRYIVNKCI

-337 YPVEA
+337 YPLEA
-342 VRVMSRVAEANESTL
+342 VKVMSRVAEANESIL
-357 PPDASRNL
+357 PPDANRNL
-365 VRINNENTAALAR
+365 VRINNEITAALAR
-378 VAVRMTTIL
+378 VAVRMTTML
-387 PVKAIVVDT
+387 PIKAIVVDT

-402 RYLAAFRGSLP
+402 RYLSAFRGGLP

-418 YEERVIREL
+418 YDEHVMREL
-427 ALSYGIIPYFSVKP
+427 ALSFGVRPYFSVKP
-441 TSRDEFMRD
+441 HSRDEFMRD
-450 IPQVLLRNGYRPE
+450 IPQVLLQNGYQPE

>member
-1 MKTYRSGRAVRHARS
+1 
-16 GKPII
+16 
-21 YNSNDMKR
+21 MKR
-29 TKIIATISDRR
+29 TKIVATISDKR
-40 CEVGFLKELYESGMN
+40 CEIGFLRELYEAGMN

-63 QTLDEAMKIVS
+63 QTLDEAMKVVR
-74 NVRTVSNKIALLI
+74 NVRAVSDQIALLI
-87 DTKGPEVRTRDL
+87 DTKGPEVRTCDIVVPVRV
-99 ARPLHIEKGDTVY
+99 EKGEIIF
-112 MTGDPAVEGEK
+112 MTGDRTLVAEK
-123 IIHVSYAHF
+123 LIHVSYEHF
-132 VQDVN
+132 VRDVQI
-137 VGDRVL
+137 GDKILV
-143 IDDGDVEL
+143 DDGDVEL
-151 VVTGKQQDRL
+151 IVRDKKENCL
-161 SLRASNPGEIK
+161 ELEASNPGEIK
-172 DKKSVNAPGVNM
+172 DKKSINVPGVNM

-195 FIDFAIKNGLDFI
+195 FIQFAMDNKLDFI
-208 AHSFVRNKEDVIGI
+208 AHSFVRNKQDVMEI
-222 QNILDA
+222 QQILDEQ
-228 SHSKIK
+228 HSNIK
-234 IIAKIENQEGVD
+234 IIAKIENQEGVN

-265 AIEIDAEKIPR
+265 AIEIDAEKIPL
-276 IQRMIVNKCI
+276 IQRYIVNKCI

-337 YPVEA
+337 YPLEA
-342 VRVMSRVAEANESTL
+342 VKVMSRVAEANESIL
-357 PPDASRNL
+357 PPDANRNL
-365 VRINNENTAALAR
+365 VRINNEITAALAR
-378 VAVRMTTIL
+378 VAVRMTTML
-387 PVKAIVVDT
+387 PIKAIVVDT

-402 RYLAAFRGSLP
+402 RYLSAFRGGLP

-418 YEERVIREL
+418 YDEHVMREL
-427 ALSYGIIPYFSVKP
+427 ALSFGVRPYCSVKP
-441 TSRDEFMRD
+441 HSRDEFMRD
-450 IPQVLLRNGYRPE
+450 IPQVLLQNGYQPE

>member
-1 MKTYRSGRAVRHARS
+1 
-16 GKPII
+16 
-21 YNSNDMKR
+21 MKR
-29 TKIIATISDRR
+29 TKIVATISDKR
-40 CEVGFLKELYESGMN
+40 CEIGFLRELYEAGMN

-63 QTLDEAMKIVS
+63 QTLDEAMKVVR
-74 NVRTVSNKIALLI
+74 NVRAVSDQIALLI
-87 DTKGPEVRTRDL
+87 DTKGPEVRTCDIVVPVRVG
-99 ARPLHIEKGDTVY
+99 KGEIIF
-112 MTGDPAVEGEK
+112 MTGDRTLVAEK
-123 IIHVSYAHF
+123 LIHVSYEHF
-132 VQDVN
+132 VRDDQN
-137 VGDRVL
+137 GDKILV
-143 IDDGDVEL
+143 DDGDVEL
-151 VVTGKQQDRL
+151 IVRDKKENCL
-161 SLRASNPGEIK
+161 ELEASNPGEIK
-172 DKKSVNAPGVNM
+172 DKKSINVPGVNM

-195 FIDFAIKNGLDFI
+195 FIQFAMDNKLDFI
-208 AHSFVRNKEDVIGI
+208 AHSFVRNKQDVMEI
-222 QNILDA
+222 QQILDEQ
-228 SHSKIK
+228 HSNIK
-234 IIAKIENQEGVD
+234 IIAKIENQEGVN

-265 AIEIDAEKIPR
+265 AIEIDAEKIPL
-276 IQRMIVNKCI
+276 IQRYIVNKCI

-337 YPVEA
+337 YPLEA
-342 VRVMSRVAEANESTL
+342 VKVMSRVAEANESIL
-357 PPDASRNL
+357 PPDANRNL
-365 VRINNENTAALAR
+365 VRINNEITAALAR
-378 VAVRMTTIL
+378 VAVRMTTML
-387 PVKAIVVDT
+387 PIKAIVVDT

-402 RYLAAFRGSLP
+402 RYLSAFRGGLP

-418 YEERVIREL
+418 YDEHVMREL
-427 ALSYGIIPYFSVKP
+427 ALSFGVRPYFSVKP
-441 TSRDEFMRD
+441 HSRDEFMRD
-450 IPQVLLRNGYRPE
+450 IPQVLLQNGYQPE

>member
-1 MKTYRSGRAVRHARS
+1 
-16 GKPII
+16 
-21 YNSNDMKR
+21 MKR
-29 TKIIATISDRR
+29 TKIVATISDKR
-40 CEVGFLKELYESGMN
+40 CDAGFLQALYEAGMN

-63 QTLDEAMKIVS
+63 QTLDEAMKVVNHVRAVS
-74 NVRTVSNKIALLI
+74 EKIALLI
-87 DTKGPEVRTRDL
+87 DTKGPEVRTTG
-99 ARPLHIEKGDTVY
+99 IEMPIRVERGEVVY
-112 MTGDPAVEGEK
+112 MSGDSKVTGEK
-123 IIHVSYAHF
+123 IIHVSYENF
-132 VQDVN
+132 VKDVQ
-137 VGDRVL
+137 VGAKVL
-143 IDDGDVEL
+143 IDDGDVEF
-151 VVTGKQQDRL
+151 VVVKKTSDRL
-161 SLRASNPGEIK
+161 VLTASNPGEIK
-172 DKKSVNAPGVNM
+172 NKKSVNVPGVNM
-184 HLESLSDKDRK
+184 KLDSLSDKDRT
-195 FIDFAIKNGLDFI
+195 FIEFAVKNKLDFI
-208 AHSFVRNKEDVIGI
+208 AHSFVRNKEDVFQI
-222 QNILDA
+222 QRILDEY
-228 SHSKIK
+228 HSKIK

-276 IQRMIVNKCI
+276 IQGMIVHKCI

-337 YPVEA
+337 YPLEA
-342 VRVMSRVAEANESTL
+342 VKVMAKVAEANESTT
-357 PPDASRNL
+357 PPDSNRNL
-365 VRINNENTAALAR
+365 IRINNEITAALAR
-378 VAVRMTTIL
+378 VSVRMTTML
-387 PVKAIVVDT
+387 PIKAIVVDT
-396 NSGRTA
+396 MSGRTA
-402 RYLAAFRGSLP
+402 RYLSAFRGGLP

-418 YEERVIREL
+418 YDERVMREL
-427 ALSYGIIPYFSVKP
+427 ALSYGVEPYFSVKP
-441 TSRDEFMRD
+441 SSRDEFMRD
-450 IPQVLLRNGYRPE
+450 IPKVLLEKGYQPE

>member
-1 MKTYRSGRAVRHARS
+1 
-16 GKPII
+16 
-21 YNSNDMKR
+21 MKR
-29 TKIIATISDRR
+29 TKIVATISDKR
-40 CEVGFLKELYESGMN
+40 CEIGYLRELYEAGMN

-63 QTLDEAMKIVS
+63 QTLDEAMKVVR
-74 NVRTVSNKIALLI
+74 NVRAVSDQIALLI
-87 DTKGPEVRTRDL
+87 DTKGPEVRTCDIVVPVRVG
-99 ARPLHIEKGDTVY
+99 KGEIIF
-112 MTGDPAVEGEK
+112 MTGDRTLVAEK
-123 IIHVSYAHF
+123 LIHVSYEHF
-132 VQDVN
+132 VRDVQI
-137 VGDRVL
+137 GDKILV
-143 IDDGDVEL
+143 DDGDVEL
-151 VVTGKQQDRL
+151 IVRDKKENCL
-161 SLRASNPGEIK
+161 ELEASNPGEIK
-172 DKKSVNAPGVNM
+172 DKKSINVPGVNM

-195 FIDFAIKNGLDFI
+195 FIQFAMDNKLDFI
-208 AHSFVRNKEDVIGI
+208 AHSFVRNKQDVMEI
-222 QNILDA
+222 QQILDEQ
-228 SHSKIK
+228 HSNIK
-234 IIAKIENQEGVD
+234 IIAKIENQEGVN

-265 AIEIDAEKIPR
+265 AIEIDAEKIPL
-276 IQRMIVNKCI
+276 IQRYIVNKCI

-337 YPVEA
+337 YPLEA
-342 VRVMSRVAEANESTL
+342 VKVMSRVAEANESIL
-357 PPDASRNL
+357 PPDANRNL
-365 VRINNENTAALAR
+365 VRINNEITAALAR
-378 VAVRMTTIL
+378 VAVRMTTML
-387 PVKAIVVDT
+387 PIKAIVVDT

-402 RYLAAFRGSLP
+402 RYLSAFRGGLP

-418 YEERVIREL
+418 YDEHVMREL
-427 ALSYGIIPYFSVKP
+427 ALSFGVRPYFSVKP
-441 TSRDEFMRD
+441 HSRDEFMRD
-450 IPQVLLRNGYRPE
+450 IPQVLLQNGYQPE

>member
-1 MKTYRSGRAVRHARS
+1 
-16 GKPII
+16 
-21 YNSNDMKR
+21 MKR
-29 TKIIATISDRR
+29 TKIVATISDKR
-40 CEVGFLKELYESGMN
+40 CEIGFLRELYEAGMN

-63 QTLDEAMKIVS
+63 QTLDEAMKVVR
-74 NVRTVSNKIALLI
+74 NVRAVSDQIALLI
-87 DTKGPEVRTRDL
+87 DTKGPEVRTCDIVVAVRVG
-99 ARPLHIEKGDTVY
+99 KGEIIF
-112 MTGDPAVEGEK
+112 MTGDRTLVAEK
-123 IIHVSYAHF
+123 LIHVSYEHF
-132 VQDVN
+132 VRDVQI
-137 VGDRVL
+137 GDKILV
-143 IDDGDVEL
+143 DDGDVEL
-151 VVTGKQQDRL
+151 IVRDKKENCL
-161 SLRASNPGEIK
+161 ELEASNPGEIK
-172 DKKSVNAPGVNM
+172 DKKSINVPGVNM

-195 FIDFAIKNGLDFI
+195 FIQFAMDNKLDFI
-208 AHSFVRNKEDVIGI
+208 AHSFVRNKQDVMEI
-222 QNILDA
+222 QQILDEQ
-228 SHSKIK
+228 HSNIK
-234 IIAKIENQEGVD
+234 IIAKIENQEGVN

-265 AIEIDAEKIPR
+265 AIEIDAEKIPL
-276 IQRMIVNKCI
+276 IQRYIVNKCI

-337 YPVEA
+337 YPLEA
-342 VRVMSRVAEANESTL
+342 VKVMSRVAEANESIL
-357 PPDASRNL
+357 PPDANRNL
-365 VRINNENTAALAR
+365 VRINNEITAALAR
-378 VAVRMTTIL
+378 VAVRMTTML
-387 PVKAIVVDT
+387 PIKAIVVDT

-402 RYLAAFRGSLP
+402 RYLSAFRGGLP

-418 YEERVIREL
+418 YDEHVMREL
-427 ALSYGIIPYFSVKP
+427 ALSFGVRPYFSVKP
-441 TSRDEFMRD
+441 HSRDEFMRD
-450 IPQVLLRNGYRPE
+450 IPQVLLQNGYQPE

>member
-1 MKTYRSGRAVRHARS
+1 
-16 GKPII
+16 
-21 YNSNDMKR
+21 MKR
-29 TKIIATISDRR
+29 TKIVATISDKR
-40 CEVGFLKELYESGMN
+40 CEIGFLRELYEAGMN

-63 QTLDEAMKIVS
+63 QTLDEAMKVVR
-74 NVRTVSNKIALLI
+74 NVRAVSDQIALLI
-87 DTKGPEVRTRDL
+87 DTKGPEVRTCDIVVPVRV
-99 ARPLHIEKGDTVY
+99 RKGEIIF
-112 MTGDPAVEGEK
+112 MTGDRTLVAEK
-123 IIHVSYAHF
+123 LIHVSYEHF
-132 VQDVN
+132 VRDVQI
-137 VGDRVL
+137 GDKILV
-143 IDDGDVEL
+143 DDGDVEL
-151 VVTGKQQDRL
+151 IVRDKKENCL
-161 SLRASNPGEIK
+161 ELEASNPGEIK
-172 DKKSVNAPGVNM
+172 DKKSINVPGVNM

-195 FIDFAIKNGLDFI
+195 FIQFAMDNKLDFI
-208 AHSFVRNKEDVIGI
+208 AHSFVRNKQDVMEI
-222 QNILDA
+222 QQILDEQ
-228 SHSKIK
+228 HSNIK
-234 IIAKIENQEGVD
+234 IIAKIENQEGVN

-265 AIEIDAEKIPR
+265 AIEIDAEKIPL
-276 IQRMIVNKCI
+276 IQRYIVNKCI

-337 YPVEA
+337 YPLEA
-342 VRVMSRVAEANESTL
+342 VKVMSRVAEANESIL
-357 PPDASRNL
+357 PPDANRNL
-365 VRINNENTAALAR
+365 VRINNEITAALAR
-378 VAVRMTTIL
+378 VAVRMTTML
-387 PVKAIVVDT
+387 PIKAIVVDT

-402 RYLAAFRGSLP
+402 RYLSAFRGGLP

-418 YEERVIREL
+418 YDEHVMREL
-427 ALSYGIIPYFSVKP
+427 ALSFGVRPYFSVKP
-441 TSRDEFMRD
+441 HSRDEFMRD
-450 IPQVLLRNGYRPE
+450 IPQVLLQNGYQPE

>member
-1 MKTYRSGRAVRHARS
+1 
-16 GKPII
+16 
-21 YNSNDMKR
+21 MKR
-29 TKIIATISDRR
+29 TKIVATISDKR
-40 CEVGFLKELYESGMN
+40 CEIGFLRELYEAGMN

-63 QTLDEAMKIVS
+63 QTLDEAMKVVR
-74 NVRTVSNKIALLI
+74 NVRAVSDQIALLI
-87 DTKGPEVRTRDL
+87 DTKGPEVRTCDIVVPVRVG
-99 ARPLHIEKGDTVY
+99 KGEIIF
-112 MTGDPAVEGEK
+112 MTGDRTLVAEK
-123 IIHVSYAHF
+123 LIHVSYEHF
-132 VQDVN
+132 VRDVQIG
-137 VGDRVL
+137 VIILVY
-143 IDDGDVEL
+143 DGDVEL
-151 VVTGKQQDRL
+151 IVRDKKENCL
-161 SLRASNPGEIK
+161 ELEASNPGEIK
-172 DKKSVNAPGVNM
+172 DKKSINVPGVNM

-195 FIDFAIKNGLDFI
+195 FIQFAMDNKLDFI
-208 AHSFVRNKEDVIGI
+208 AHSFVRNKQDVMEI
-222 QNILDA
+222 QQILDEQ
-228 SHSKIK
+228 HSNIK
-234 IIAKIENQEGVD
+234 IIAKIENQEGVN

-265 AIEIDAEKIPR
+265 AIEIDAEKIPL
-276 IQRMIVNKCI
+276 IQRYIVNKCI

-337 YPVEA
+337 YPLEA
-342 VRVMSRVAEANESTL
+342 VKVMSRVAEANESIL
-357 PPDASRNL
+357 PPDANRNL
-365 VRINNENTAALAR
+365 VRINNEITAALAR
-378 VAVRMTTIL
+378 VAVRMTTML
-387 PVKAIVVDT
+387 PIKAIVVDT

-402 RYLAAFRGSLP
+402 RYLSAFRGGLP

-418 YEERVIREL
+418 YDEHVMREL
-427 ALSYGIIPYFSVKP
+427 ALSFGVRPYFSVKP
-441 TSRDEFMRD
+441 HSRDEFMRD
-450 IPQVLLRNGYRPE
+450 IPQVLLQNGYQPE